1 MVGDKYSIQFFSS
14 NPTFQCLIRLGLTWA
29 VPEKSVL
36 QLFCWCYSNV
46 HKSIHGETYWHLW
59 KESLY
64 KKQARCLSLGDW
76 LFKQD
81 RNRGRRREKST
92 HRALDPDEK
101 GTRTD
106 LWDCLPPAMSI
117 AMALHWCY
125 PQAEQGERQSWGYS
139 QSWPAAFSVCP
150 AHMLR
155 ELTTILRSPQLPHVP
170 LLPVV
175 ACKASEILL
184 RQFLAWSSTKEHV
197 ICRQAELRV
206 NADCLQG
213 HCKQPSW
220 FCLPKCRHLSCKC
233 THLSCSFQ
241 VSIITKGD
249 K

>member
-1 MVGDKYSIQFFSS
+1 MEKHTGTS
-14 NPTFQCLIRLGLTWA
+14 
-29 VPEKSVL
+29 EKSH
-36 QLFCWCYSNV
+36 Y
-46 HKSIHGETYWHLW
+46 I
-59 KESLY
+59 
-64 KKQARCLSLGDW
+64 
-76 LFKQD
+76 
-81 RNRGRRREKST
+81 RNRHDVSRWVTGYLSRTGTGEGGEQKAT